1 MNVSLTFSKF
11 LGPKTFSEWPNIVVL
26 FWQYRFWS
34 ARIFYKALLFCLS
47 VPWATFFLSKGIFL
61 LFLCRLL
68 LLLLLS
74 TKVFLLH
81 NFLLLFLLGSSFPF
95 LPSIFLLSLLLPDPN
110 NFLLQKFPHFHHC
123 FPSPFNPAKLPRIVF
138 LLCSACV
145 LSIFLSNLFS
155 ILFCWRNML
164 DEDIK
169 AL

>member
-11 LGPKTFSEWPNIVVL
+11 LAPKFFVKMTTHCGTFLTVPFLVCKDFLQSPPV
-26 FWQYRFWS
+26 
-34 ARIFYKALLFCLS
+34 CPS

-61 LFLCRLL
+61 LFLRRLL

-95 LPSIFLLSLLLPDPN
+95 LSSIFLLSLVLPGPN

-123 FPSPFNPAKLPRIVF
+123 FPSPFNFAKLPRIVF
-138 LLCSACV
+138 LLYSACV

-155 ILFCWRNML
+155 ILFC
-164 DEDIK
+164 
-169 AL
+169 